1 MPNVRKVLGSITC
14 RYWGR
19 YHTTCGGWFG
29 EGHKPG
35 LIYAGNSGKVL
46 GMNEAA
52 TISGSM
58 PGVGGSDTGVGV
70 HVATGNGSMQPSPV
84 SERARKRIELGRAR
98 QSQLARELELTPSH
112 VCLIFAGK
120 RMPSIGVAA
129 ALACK
134 LKVTLDE
141 LYAYLIEPVA
151 LDVN

>member
-19 YHTTCGGWFG
+19 YHTTCGGWCR

-46 GMNEAA
+46 GMNE
-52 TISGSM
+52 SVRGLQ
-58 PGVGGSDTGVGV
+58 VGGSDTGEGMHAV
-70 HVATGNGSMQPSPV
+70 TGTSSMQPSPV